1 MLMYSTKLKSY
12 LFIGL
17 SIIIL
22 CLVVLL
28 FSMMENGE
36 SKEIYTNGAG
46 YALLSDESNASPTK
60 TLDVKTMPIGTVFI
74 DNKVQAVAML
84 SRKDKKVNFS
94 KIKCLKDIRR
104 KFVQIHTLG
113 SYPLDA
119 GLNMLKNNLDM
130 LEDFGKQ
137 WGRPVPDTVMDLFRK
152 FIPAFTIWAT
162 APGSQKSERSNIA
175 VSGKFRVS
183 FGMLSQNTYLYFF
196 PFKHG
201 GSLGPVEYTGKMEP
215 ALFITGDRHKWILPY
230 TCGNGPAEI
239 ILPCKEFSGAV
250 LPPENNAIAENGSGI
265 VADVFNQ
272 KTNSVSPLY
281 ADKNTGSPGNNS
293 SVITSEPSIWI
304 PDTNGG
310 GSSGYSSNTPSSD
323 DNSKTSESPDSTTPD
338 SPSEPEL
345 PVFPIVIKP
354 DTGNDIPPIPEPA
367 TWLTMT
373 LGLLFLTRIRKK

>member
-1 MLMYSTKLKSY
+1 MCSTKSKPY
-12 LFIGL
+12 IFIGL

-22 CLVVLL
+22 CLIVLL
-28 FSMMENGE
+28 FSMMETGE
-36 SKEIYTNGAG
+36 SKELYTNGAG
-46 YALLSDESNASPTK
+46 YVLLPDSPNTSPTK
-60 TLDVKTMPIGTVFI
+60 TGDVKIMPIGTVVM
-74 DNKVQAVAML
+74 DNKVQPVAML

-119 GLNMLKNNLDM
+119 GLNMLKKNPDM

-137 WGRPVPDTVMDLFRK
+137 WGRPVPDTVLDLFRK

-162 APGSQKSERSNIA
+162 APASQKSELSNMA
-175 VSGKFRVS
+175 VSGKFKVS

-215 ALFITGDRHKWILPY
+215 ALFVTHDRHKWILPY

-239 ILPCKEFSGAV
+239 ILPCQESSGAV

-265 VADVFNQ
+265 AADRANQ
-272 KTNSVSPLY
+272 KNNLVSPLY

-310 GSSGYSSNTPSSD
+310 GSGGYSSNTPSSD
-323 DNSKTSESPDSTTPD
+323 DNSTTSKSPDSTTPD

-354 DTGNDIPPIPEPA
+354 DTGNNIPPIPEPA

-373 LGLLFLTRIRKK
+373 LGLLLLTKIRKK

>member
-12 LFIGL
+12 FFIGL

-46 YALLSDESNASPTK
+46 YALLSDESNARPTK
-60 TLDVKTMPIGTVFI
+60 TFDVKTMPIGTVFI

-152 FIPAFTIWAT
+152 FIPPFTIWAI
-162 APGSQKSERSNIA
+162 APTSQKSELSNMA
-175 VSGKFRVS
+175 VSGKFKVS
-183 FGMLSQNTYLYFF
+183 FGMLSENTYLYFL

-215 ALFITGDRHKWILPY
+215 ALFVTDDHHKWILPY

-239 ILPCKEFSGAV
+239 ILPCNESYGAV
-250 LPPENNAIAENGSGI
+250 IPPENNAIAENGSGI
-265 VADVFNQ
+265 AVDRSNQ
-272 KTNSVSPLY
+272 KR
-281 ADKNTGSPGNNS
+281 
-293 SVITSEPSIWI
+293 I
-304 PDTNGG
+304 PDPNGG
-310 GSSGYSSNTPSSD
+310 GSGGYSSNTPSSD
-323 DNSKTSESPDSTTPD
+323 DNSNISELPD

-345 PVFPIVIKP
+345 PPVFPIVIKP
-354 DTGNDIPPIPEPA
+354 DIGNDIPPIPEPA

-373 LGLLFLTRIRKK
+373 LGLLLLTKIKKK